1 MITESGKLPAGSDLA
16 NVHLTGLVEGDA
28 YVSNGSKAIIGGM
41 VVGSL
46 KIGPGCNVK
55 VNGTV
60 TGDLISEGAV
70 QVEGVIQGRVVEQG
84 SGQVTA
90 ASGAV
95 IGGKGVVDGRLSA

>member
-28 YVSNGSKAIIGGM
+28 YVSKGSRAIISGM
-41 VVGSL
+41 VVGSV
-46 KIGPGCNVK
+46 KVEPGCNVK

-60 TGDLISEGAV
+60 TGDLISEGS
-70 QVEGVIQGRVVEQG
+70 VEVTGVIQGRVVEQG
-84 SGQVTA
+84 NGQVTA

-95 IGGKGVVDGRLSA
+95 VGGNRVGAGR

>member
-28 YVSNGSKAIIGGM
+28 YVSKGSRAIISGM

-46 KIGPGCNVK
+46 KVGRGCNVK

-60 TGDLISEGAV
+60 TGDLISEGS
-70 QVEGVIQGRVVEQG
+70 VEVTGVIQGRAIENG
-84 SGQVTA
+84 GGQVTA
-90 ASGAV
+90 ISGSV
-95 IGGKGVVDGRLSA
+95 IGGIVTGDGK